1 MGLSGVL
8 KNSWFSQLNRWIWN
22 PWMWMTNTAYAFPN
36 TCCQHLSQSAF
47 LYLLCHVHVI
57 RDNSGDPGALREPH
71 EASIWGV
78 TGGFLRKWAL
88 RNLQN
93 GNWREPGGK
102 GGGEAGVSRSGWSR
116 HLMRPQCF
124 PSGERWGRPMA
135 KSTLSQPQAWLR
147 HVTCSGWWDVSG
159 HGAHRGLSRWRF
171 APADGLPVPCLSTR
185 ARVVRVLE
193 AESQGHRPR
202 GSAVG
207 HPRSTTGSQSSLWNW
222 FYCSTVDLQC
232 SFHFHCTAKQFSST
246 LLLFSR

>member
-1 MGLSGVL
+1 
-8 KNSWFSQLNRWIWN
+8 
-22 PWMWMTNTAYAFPN
+22 MWMTNTAYAFPN

-47 LYLLCHVHVI
+47 LNLLCHVHVI
-57 RDNSGDPGALREPH
+57 RDNNGDPGALREPH
-71 EASIWGV
+71 EAGIWGV

-93 GNWREPGGK
+93 GSWREPGGK

-147 HVTCSGWWDVSG
+147 HVTCSGRWDVSG

-171 APADGLPVPCLSTR
+171 APAGGLPVPCLSTR
-185 ARVVRVLE
+185 AWVVRVPE

-207 HPRSTTGSQSSLWNW
+207 CPMSTTGSQSSLWNW

-246 LLLFSR
+246 LLLFSH